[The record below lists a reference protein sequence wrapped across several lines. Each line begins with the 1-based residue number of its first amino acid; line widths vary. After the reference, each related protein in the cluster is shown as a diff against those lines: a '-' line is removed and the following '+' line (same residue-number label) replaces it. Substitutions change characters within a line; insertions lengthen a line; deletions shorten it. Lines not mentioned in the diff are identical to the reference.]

1 MDFKALFQQ
10 ISQVAQN
17 LTKKQKIVVIGSVVL
32 VIGFLVFLTL
42 FSSSG
47 NKNPEAQYE
56 GYSVLFRNIDPAVSS
71 QIISELEA
79 QGVKYKLADE
89 GTILV
94 PTSDV
99 YRQRIAV
106 ASLGIMG
113 DNKKGFEIYDTQD
126 FGATENEQRVKFQRA
141 IQGELSKTIESLEPI
156 DKASVYIAF
165 PKDSVFTERQVPPTA
180 SVVVKIKD
188 GAKLNRRQIDG
199 IKRIVAG
206 SVPNLKL
213 EDVKIVTQDGVALG
227 DDEIALENEL
237 VAAQIKYRSQFEDS
251 YERKIIDMIGK
262 FIGGKDKVTAKVS
275 IEFDFSTKD
284 SINEIYDPNS
294 VIRSEQNI
302 EERREG
308 KEPKDVGGVPG
319 AVSNIG
325 PVQGIENDKPTE
337 LYSKNVA
344 NTNYEISKQTIKV
357 KDQYATIK
365 RVTAAVVV
373 DGKYE
378 FQTLEDGS
386 QAETPTYI
394 PLSENELN
402 SIKSLVQQAI
412 GYSADRGDEVTV
424 SNFEFRQTG
433 KIAQI
438 TGFQKVVDTYFKP
451 IVPIL
456 KYLIVLIIL
465 YVFYKQVITPFLNKM
480 LEESKD
486 EGLEPLSSDSNIQEE
501 AEDTLEK
508 FKAARKR
515 VEDELGIGENFDENE
530 LKYEVMLEKLKL
542 IATERSDEIATLLQN
557 MLKND
562 TGFNSNK
569 EF

>member
-10 ISQVAQN
+10 ISQVVQN
-17 LTKKQKIVVIGSVVL
+17 LTKKQKIVVISSVVL

-42 FSSSG
+42 FSSS
-47 NKNPEAQYE
+47 NKNPEAEYE
-56 GYSVLFRNIDPAVSS
+56 GYSVLFRNVDPAISS
-71 QIISELEA
+71 QIINELEA

-325 PVQGIENDKPTE
+325 PVQGLEDNKPTE

-378 FQTLEDGS
+378 FKTLEDGS
-386 QAETPTYI
+386 QAQTPTYI
-394 PLSENELN
+394 PLNQNELN
-402 SIKSLVQQAI
+402 SITSLVQQAI
-412 GYSADRGDEVTV
+412 GYNADRGDEVTV

-433 KIAQI
+433 KIAQV

-486 EGLEPLSSDSNIQEE
+486 EGLEPLSNDSNIQEE